1 MTKIIRPDVQRTR
14 RHSTDAQPSG
24 GRRAWAWGAA
34 IALAMACLVGW
45 LWLGRGDGL
54 VEKTL
59 DMERSLL
66 ADAAPGRAGRRA
78 VDEIIRNVDRMQPEE
93 LQEVQRTLDEEW
105 QRVRRE
111 DIEAYFAAQP
121 DEKRSILDRSID
133 RMLMYKELRFA
144 VNPKAWSKDGRKP
157 RQSRTTSSASQ
168 AAGATA
174 AEKRAQRQL
183 LERYDDALRQ
193 RARERRIDLPAWQ

>member
-1 MTKIIRPDVQRTR
+1 MTRMTKADVQRTR
-14 RHSTDAQPSG
+14 RHPTDAQPSG
-24 GRRAWAWGAA
+24 GRRAWGAA
-34 IALAMACLVGW
+34 IALVMACLVGW